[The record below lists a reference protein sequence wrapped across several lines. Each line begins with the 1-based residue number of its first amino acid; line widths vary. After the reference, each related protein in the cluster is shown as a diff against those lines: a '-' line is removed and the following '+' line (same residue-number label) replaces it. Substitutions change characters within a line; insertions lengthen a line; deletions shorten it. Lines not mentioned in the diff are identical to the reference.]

1 MENLYSKWIRVFP
14 EGKWSWWL
22 SLLMHVPGTDSTKSL
37 NFYLPT
43 GWLISISL
51 STSWAFFLCTC
62 HENRF
67 RECSKRMDCQRVRQ
81 NSICQRVSGC
91 TVASLLACWPPCS
104 LSRAWFVPSR
114 SCCTSA
120 LQKETHS
127 TLYIIKFRT
136 VTYTNLDYPM
146 LLCNF
151 ARPHLSTPKVLNL
164 SHAETENRCISPQQ
178 PPLGVHTWISS
189 YSMPG
194 LIKTR
199 TTDT

>member
-1 MENLYSKWIRVFP
+1 MYQVLTVQRVWIFISPLDGSSRSPYPLPGLFFCALVMKIDSENVQR
-14 EGKWSWWL
+14 
-22 SLLMHVPGTDSTKSL
+22 
-37 NFYLPT
+37 
-43 GWLISISL
+43 GW
-51 STSWAFFLCTC
+51 T
-62 HENRF
+62 
-67 RECSKRMDCQRVRQ
+67 VRQ

-151 ARPHLSTPKVLNL
+151 ARPHLSTPKVLDL
-164 SHAETENRCISPQQ
+164 SHAETEKQMYFTAAAASWGPYMNQFI
-178 PPLGVHTWISS
+178 LHAGVNKDQNHRH
-189 YSMPG
+189 
-194 LIKTR
+194 LIMMLKTDPS
-199 TTDT
+199 T